1 MKIAFFDSGIG
12 GLSVLHHAMKI
23 LPHEEFIFFA
33 DEDNVPYG
41 TKSPQEVLRFVDTAF
56 EFLIAQDVSAIVVAC
71 NTATSVA
78 VKKMR
83 EKYSLPIIGM
93 EPALKVALDT
103 FPDRKVL
110 VAATAITITG
120 EKIRRLISRL
130 HAENLTELKAL
141 SRLVEFAERQE
152 FSSAAVENYLR
163 GELSDC
169 DWEKFSSLVLGC
181 THFNYFK
188 DTFRKIL
195 PAHVK
200 ILDGNA
206 GTVNE
211 LIRRTKLNPVTTSSA
226 VNDFGSC
233 NIAARSLDA
242 TSRCPAHVK
251 ILDGNAGTV
260 NELIRRTKLNPVTTS
275 SAVNDFGSCK
285 FFYSGRLVTDAAE
298 LAALKKFLQ
307 RLDEME
313 DIS

>member
-12 GLSVLHHAMKI
+12 GLSVLHYAMKI

-41 TKSPQEVLRFVDTAF
+41 TKSRQEVLSFVDSAF
-56 EFLIAQDVSAIVVAC
+56 EFLTAQGVAAIVVAC

-93 EPALKVALDT
+93 EPALKLALDT
-103 FPDRKVL
+103 FPNRKVL

-120 EKIRRLISRL
+120 KKIRRLIERL
-130 HAENLTELKAL
+130 HAENFARLKAL
-141 SRLVEFAERQE
+141 PMLVEFAERQE
-152 FSSAAVENYLR
+152 FTSSAVENYLR
-163 GELSDC
+163 AELNGC
-169 DWEKFSSLVLGC
+169 DWENFSSLVLGC

-211 LIRRTKLNPVTTSSA
+211 LIRRTNSQPY
-226 VNDFGSC
+226 NDALGS
-233 NIAARSLDA
+233 
-242 TSRCPAHVK
+242 V
-251 ILDGNAGTV
+251 
-260 NELIRRTKLNPVTTS
+260 
-275 SAVNDFGSCK
+275 K
-285 FFYSGRLVTDAAE
+285 FFYSRRLITDATE
-298 LAALKKFLQ
+298 LERLKKFLR

-313 DIS
+313 VLT